1 MSPPGSGAV
10 RPAVLCICDGWG
22 EREELAGNAIA
33 LARTPHMDR
42 LRAEAPWTLVAAHGT
57 AVGLPPGQQGNSEV
71 GHLTIGAGRVVLQ
84 DLTRIDAAIADG
96 SFYSNPAL
104 VAAVDRARD
113 RGAALHCLGLVSPGG
128 VHAHQHHLVAL
139 MELCRRRG
147 LDRVYIHA
155 FTDGRDTPPASG
167 RGFLAELLERLTA
180 LGTGRLA
187 SLIGRYYAMDR
198 DRRWD
203 RIARAYA
210 TICGDGGAVA
220 TDPLAVMDAHYAQG
234 LTDEFVPPTRLA
246 DDAGPLPRLR
256 AGDSVVHL
264 SFRPDRARQL
274 THALVDQNFDAFPRG
289 PRLDDLEMVTLTS
302 YEADLPVTVAFAKP
316 DVRHTLGEVVAEA
329 GLRQFHVAET
339 EKYAHVTYFIN
350 GGREAP
356 LPGEERLLVPSP
368 RVATYDTVPQMS
380 APALAQAVVERLA
393 AATDALIVVNFAN
406 ADMVGHTG
414 SLPATIAAVETL
426 DGCVGAIVEAVRA
439 RSGLLCLTAD
449 HGNAELM
456 VDAATGTPRTAHT
469 TNPVPL
475 VLAGAPP
482 GTTLA
487 AGGGL
492 RDVAPTL
499 LGAMGLPVPEMMT
512 GSDLTRR
519 EAPSQ

>member
-368 RVATYDTVPQMS
+368 RV
-380 APALAQAVVERLA
+380 
-393 AATDALIVVNFAN
+393 
-406 ADMVGHTG
+406 
-414 SLPATIAAVETL
+414 
-426 DGCVGAIVEAVRA
+426 
-439 RSGLLCLTAD
+439 
-449 HGNAELM
+449 
-456 VDAATGTPRTAHT
+456 
-469 TNPVPL
+469 
-475 VLAGAPP
+475 
-482 GTTLA
+482 
-487 AGGGL
+487 
-492 RDVAPTL
+492 
-499 LGAMGLPVPEMMT
+499 
-512 GSDLTRR
+512 
-519 EAPSQ
+519 